1 MNTEQR
7 RYLETAPGTDITLQ
21 NWARLERQAS
31 AERCDELWV
40 TAAMTYLKDSESQEH
55 QEAYQRFRR
64 FTKAERIIIF
74 AQVVADMQR
83 RRRPFSTTSSFSS
96 STLPCHDFG
105 RRSSV
110 SGDEDIM
117 ENNFRIDPTVFVKF
131 KYKVAETDVGQLFLD
146 YQRTSTALVN
156 GPTTKTSIENLG
168 HFFSMNY
175 IWDLGICPKT
185 MPTEVYNGIPGKHT
199 WPCSVLPDEVAC
211 LCRKLDEQLAEGM
224 VIDAGNAEGR
234 ELRSVTLFYETLE
247 MKLPT
252 EYLSFESDTEGT
264 YCHGAVDAL
273 FTRQFPAKSVFKL
286 DWANKESEGSK
297 ERRGNR
303 YKPNAIISRYKR
315 ELAFVKVKPPREQEC
330 GRSYLKD
337 LWKLANLCKDSID
350 THLLRGHDIR
360 QAAAVQIFG
369 QSQSLPLHTDGF

>member
-1 MNTEQR
+1 MPKLT
-7 RYLETAPGTDITLQ
+7 P
-21 NWARLERQAS
+21 
-31 AERCDELWV
+31 
-40 TAAMTYLKDSESQEH
+40 
-55 QEAYQRFRR
+55 
-64 FTKAERIIIF
+64 
-74 AQVVADMQR
+74 
-83 RRRPFSTTSSFSS
+83 SFSIA
-96 STLPCHDFG
+96 H
-105 RRSSV
+105 R
-110 SGDEDIM
+110 
-117 ENNFRIDPTVFVKF
+117 
-131 KYKVAETDVGQLFLD
+131 
-146 YQRTSTALVN
+146 
-156 GPTTKTSIENLG
+156 
-168 HFFSMNY
+168 
-175 IWDLGICPKT
+175 
-185 MPTEVYNGIPGKHT
+185 
-199 WPCSVLPDEVAC
+199 
-211 LCRKLDEQLAEGM
+211 
-224 VIDAGNAEGR
+224 
-234 ELRSVTLFYETLE
+234 E